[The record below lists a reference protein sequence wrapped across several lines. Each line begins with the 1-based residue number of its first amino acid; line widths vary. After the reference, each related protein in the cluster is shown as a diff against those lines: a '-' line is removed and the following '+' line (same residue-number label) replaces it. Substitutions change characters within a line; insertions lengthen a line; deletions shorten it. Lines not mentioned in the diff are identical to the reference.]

1 MVTEESKSFERA
13 EHLLHTMTTDVVES
27 LIMSGYL
34 KDTLIASERELPD
47 VTQIR
52 ICEGIFAV
60 TIVLVL
66 AAVRIFTPPI

>member
-34 KDTLIASERELPD
+34 KDPLIASERAETL
-47 VTQIR
+47 IR
-52 ICEGIFAV
+52 AR
-60 TIVLVL
+60 L
-66 AAVRIFTPPI
+66 ADSLKGVRLAFDQENNAQVQ

>member
-34 KDTLIASERELPD
+34 KDTLIASERAETL
-47 VTQIR
+47 IR
-52 ICEGIFAV
+52 AR
-60 TIVLVL
+60 L
-66 AAVRIFTPPI
+66 ADSLKGVRLAFDQENNAQVQ